1 MARGPKPR
9 MDAKRKSV
17 VVRYQESEY
26 EAVKVYAAQMGVT
39 PSELMRKAVKGYLE
53 SHNAPTS
60 VTIQDPNQLRIE

>member
-1 MARGPKPR
+1 

-17 VVRYQESEY
+17 VVRYEDSEY
-26 EAVKVYAAQMGVT
+26 EAVKAYAGKEGIT
-39 PSELMRKAVKGYLE
+39 PSALIRKAVKVYLE